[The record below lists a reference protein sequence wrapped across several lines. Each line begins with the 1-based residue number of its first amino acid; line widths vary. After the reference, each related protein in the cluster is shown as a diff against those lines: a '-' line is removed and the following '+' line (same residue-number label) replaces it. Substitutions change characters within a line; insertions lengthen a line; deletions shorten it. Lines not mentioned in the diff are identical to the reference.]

1 MVVKIFNTLT
11 RKREVFEPNT
21 PGKVGM
27 YVCGPTV
34 YNYIHIGNA
43 RTFLSFDV
51 MRRYLEWKGFEVEF
65 VQNITDV
72 DDKIINRA
80 NEEGVSPEEV
90 SEKYTEA
97 FQSQMER
104 LGVKR
109 PSVAPKATETID
121 EMIELIKDLER
132 NGLAY
137 KTPDGVYF
145 SVRKFKEYGKLS
157 RRDLE
162 DMRAGER
169 VDIDPNKE
177 DPMDFALWKLA
188 KPGEPK
194 WPSPWGE
201 GRPGWHIECSAMS
214 LKYLGMS
221 FDIHGGAQDLIFP
234 HHENEVA
241 QSEGATGRKPFVKYW
256 AHGGLLNIDKEKMS
270 KSLGNFTLLQAAL
283 KEWSANEIRMFMLG
297 THYRNPLDFTE
308 KGLFE
313 AKAKVERIE
322 TFIANLDFAISSE
335 SQRSAA
341 ISSEVNS
348 INDRIKKRF
357 IVAMDDD
364 FNSAAA
370 LGVIFEHIREVNTLI
385 IGGDEVPEN
394 DSLEATK
401 EFLIDLL
408 NNALGLS
415 FMGPREDTKFAPD
428 DKEIKDLLEL
438 REKARKEKDWNKADE
453 LRQKI
458 TDLGFELEDTPQGPR
473 VKKIKS

>member
-1 MVVKIFNTLT
+1 MAIKIFNTLT
-11 RKREVFEPNT
+11 KKREIFETNN

-51 MRRYLEWKGFEVEF
+51 MRKYLEWRGFDVEF

-80 NEEGVSPEEV
+80 KEEGIAPEDVSK
-90 SEKYTEA
+90 KYTDA
-97 FQSQMER
+97 FQSEMSQ
-104 LGVKR
+104 LGVKS
-109 PSVAPKATETID
+109 PSAAPKATETIA
-121 EMIELIKDLER
+121 EMIELIKDLEG

-137 KTPDGVYF
+137 ETPDGIYF
-145 SVRKFKEYGKLS
+145 SVRKFEDYGKLS

-169 VDIDPNKE
+169 VEIDTNKE

-194 WPSPWGE
+194 WPSPWGD

-241 QSEGATGRKPFVKYW
+241 QSEGATGKKPFVRYW
-256 AHGGLLNIDKEKMS
+256 AHCGLLNIDKEKMS
-270 KSLGNFTLLQAAL
+270 KSLGNFTLLQEAL
-283 KEWSANEIRMFMLG
+283 KEWSTNVIRMFMLG
-297 THYRNPLDFTE
+297 THYRNHLDYTE
-308 KGLFE
+308 KGLLE
-313 AKAKVERIE
+313 AKAKVERVE
-322 TFIANLDFAISSE
+322 TFLANIEFTISSK
-335 SQRSAA
+335 SQQSDAL
-341 ISSEVNS
+341 SSELNS
-348 INDRIKKRF
+348 INDRVKKRF
-357 IVAMDDD
+357 IEAMDDD

-370 LGVIFEHIREVNTLI
+370 LGVVFEHVREVNSLI
-385 IGGDEVPEN
+385 IGKDEIPKS
-394 DSLEATK
+394 DSLKATK
-401 EFLIDLL
+401 ELTLDLL

-415 FMGPREDTKFAPD
+415 LEALTEDGEDGEEEVKALLDAREQ
-428 DKEIKDLLEL
+428 
-438 REKARKEKDWNKADE
+438 ARIEKDWEKADE
-453 LRQKI
+453 IRQQI
-458 TDLGFELEDTPQGPR
+458 IDIGFELEDTPQGPR
-473 VKKIKS
+473 VKKIK